1 MRNKRLPLR
10 NACFLLMGSLLF
22 MACRKDNSPAQ
33 WDVDVLV
40 PLVTT
45 RFTIADI
52 VPDSLLVTDGA
63 GNVTLLYSS
72 ELFAVDLDTVLNAP
86 DTTYFYPGA
95 ITFPGPVEFP
105 PGTGIVDENNVT
117 RFDFDDI
124 ALRHLVLSEGV
135 LELTLTNKIASTVL
149 GNFTLPG
156 ALFPNGDNSLS
167 ATVGS
172 GSPASPTVS
181 FQTRSLAGVTMDLRG
196 PEFNAVNTLHTIIAI
211 NLDPNGQGATLTDQD
226 SVNAVVTYRGLKPAY
241 ARGFFGSQTIEVE
254 PTESELDLF
263 NSIVG
268 GSLDLDDV
276 ALRVKLVNGL
286 GMDIQVDLS
295 YLRAVNSRTGATV
308 DLSNTLFQGP
318 INLSRATDLGS
329 GFTPTVYTNAMDNT
343 DSNVDLFLENLPD
356 KVSYAL
362 DLRLN
367 PLGDI
372 SSGNDFVYADSKV
385 SAELELEVPLR
396 IIASGLTLETF
407 VDVDVPSGFASGD
420 LRFFANNGFPFHA
433 ALQAHV
439 VDENEQVLST
449 VTVDGSIASGL
460 LGPDNLVQT
469 SVDSRLRTSL
479 DRTQVDQL
487 KNGGRLRLRVV
498 FDTADQTQHLQI
510 LDRYE
515 LDLQV
520 TLGANYVVNGE

>member
-1 MRNKRLPLR
+1 MRNERLSLR
-10 NACFLLMGSLLF
+10 AACFLFAGSLLLA
-22 MACRKDNSPAQ
+22 ACRKDNGPAR
-33 WDVDVLV
+33 WDVDVLL
-40 PLVTT
+40 PLITT

-63 GNVTLLYSS
+63 GNITLLYTS

-124 ALRHLVLSEGV
+124 SLRYLVLSEGV
-135 LELTLTNKIASTVL
+135 VELKLSNKIASTVL
-149 GNFTLPG
+149 GSFTLPG
-156 ALFPNGDNSLS
+156 AQFPGGGNSIS
-167 ATVGS
+167 ATVAS
-172 GSPASPTVS
+172 GSPASPSVTY
-181 FQTRSLAGVTMDLRG
+181 QTRDLAGVIMDLRG
-196 PEFNAVNTLHTIIAI
+196 PNFNAVNTLHTIVAI
-211 NLDPNGQGATLTDQD
+211 NLDPNGPGATVTDQD
-226 SVNAVVTYRGLKPAY
+226 SVNALVTYRGLKPAY

-254 PTESELDLF
+254 PTENELDLF
-263 NSIVG
+263 ANIVG

-276 ALRVKLVNGL
+276 ALRVKLVNGI
-286 GMDIQVDLS
+286 GMDIQVALS
-295 YLRAVNSRTGATV
+295 YLRAINSRTGATV
-308 DLSNTLFQGP
+308 DLTHTLFQGP
-318 INLSRATDLGS
+318 INLARATDLGT
-329 GFTPTVYTNAMDNT
+329 GFTPTLYTNALDNT
-343 DSNVDLFLENLPD
+343 NSNVDLFLENLPD

-396 IIASGLTLETF
+396 IIASGLTLQSF
-407 VDVDVPSGFASGD
+407 VDVDVPRGFASGD
-420 LRFFANNGFPFHA
+420 LRFFTTNGFPFQA
-433 ALQAHV
+433 ALVAHV
-439 VDENEQVLST
+439 VDENEQVLSQ
-449 VTVDGSIASGL
+449 VNVQGVIASGL

-469 SVDSRLRTSL
+469 SVDSQLRTSL
-479 DRTQVDQL
+479 ERSQVEQL